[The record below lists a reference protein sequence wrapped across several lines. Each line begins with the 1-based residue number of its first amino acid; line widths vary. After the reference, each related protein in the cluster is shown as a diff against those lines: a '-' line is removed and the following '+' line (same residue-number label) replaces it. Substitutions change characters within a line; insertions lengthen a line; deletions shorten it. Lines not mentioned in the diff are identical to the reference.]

1 MIPVIDLFAGPG
13 GLGEGFSAFRN
24 PSGNPAFNIALS
36 IEKDPIAHQ
45 TLELRSF
52 FRQFAPSEAPQ
63 AYYEHLRGN
72 LSREQ
77 LFAPYPEQARNAS
90 AEAWQAEL
98 GDYRKVRKSTIDER
112 IRERLNDAENWVL
125 IGGPPCQAY
134 STVGRSRVIPV
145 DPEAYENDKRHFL
158 YKAYLHIL
166 AEHRPPVF
174 VLENV
179 RGILTAKVGGK
190 SVIER
195 LISDLCN
202 PVPASQGA
210 ESNPN
215 AGLEY
220 KIYPLVN
227 YSGETCLFN
236 SDEDRDP
243 ADFVIKS
250 ERHGIPQ
257 ARHRFILLGVRSD
270 LDAKPGNLRKYKKAV
285 TMWDAIR
292 DLPRIRSKVS
302 GETDSG
308 ELWVSTIRKMIDSDA
323 ILDGVEDEKLWK
335 VILSK
340 IDHLSERLGT
350 GERFAVWKRRPSF
363 QREWF
368 YDSRLGGVCNHVSRG
383 HMQSDLWRYFFAAC
397 YAVVQKKSP
406 KLTDFPP
413 ALLPAHKNV
422 ENTDDDDLIF
432 KDRFRVQVR
441 GRPATTVVSHLG
453 KDGHYFI
460 HPDPLQCRSLTVR
473 EAARLQTFPD
483 NYFFAGGTTAQYQQ
497 VGNAVPP
504 LLARQIAAV
513 VHRLFPCGS
522 AEGCE

>member
-13 GLGEGFSAFRN
+13 GLGEGFSAFK
-24 PSGNPAFNIALS
+24 PSIGKPVFKIALS
-36 IEKDPIAHQ
+36 IEKDSIAHE
-45 TLELRSF
+45 TLTLRSF
-52 FRQFAPSEAPQ
+52 FRQFGDGDIPQ
-63 AYYEHLRGN
+63 EYYEHLRGG
-72 LSREQ
+72 LTRDQ
-77 LFAPYPEQARNAS
+77 LYKLFRTQAENAH

-98 GDYRKVRKSTIDER
+98 GDYRKVRKSIIDER
-112 IRERLNDAENWVL
+112 IKERLKGAKNWIL

-145 DPEAYENDKRHFL
+145 DPEAYEKDKRHFL

-179 RGILTAKVGGK
+179 KGILTAKVGGK

-195 LISDLCN
+195 LISDLRY
-202 PVPASQGA
+202 PVPASEGQEIQSGG
-210 ESNPN
+210 E
-215 AGLEY
+215 LEY

-227 YSGETCLFN
+227 YSGERTLFN
-236 SDEDRDP
+236 LNTDRDP
-243 ADFVIKS
+243 AEYIIKS

-270 LDAKPGNLRKYKKAV
+270 IAQQPATLRKYKSAV
-285 TMWDAIR
+285 KMWDAIK

-302 GETDSG
+302 GEFDSNESWVAAIRKISENDLSLG
-308 ELWVSTIRKMIDSDA
+308 ELKDDD
-323 ILDGVEDEKLWK
+323 LLK
-335 VILSK
+335 VIQSK
-340 IDHLSERLGT
+340 LDHLSVRLET
-350 GERFAVWKRRPSF
+350 GKSFVEWKRRPSF
-363 QREWF
+363 QEEWF
-368 YDSRLGGVCNHVSRG
+368 YDPRLGGVCNHVSRG
-383 HMQSDLWRYFFAAC
+383 HMVSDLWRYFFAAC
-397 YAVVQKKSP
+397 YAAVHKKSP
-406 KLTDFPP
+406 KLTDFPIS
-413 ALLPAHKNV
+413 LLPAHKNV
-422 ENTDDDDLIF
+422 ENTKNEDLIF

-441 GRPATTVVSHLG
+441 SRPATTVVSHLG

-460 HPDPLQCRSLTVR
+460 HPDALQCRSLTVR

-504 LLARQIAAV
+504 ILARQIASIV
-513 VHRLFPCGS
+513 YRLFAYEDG
-522 AEGCE
+522 GC